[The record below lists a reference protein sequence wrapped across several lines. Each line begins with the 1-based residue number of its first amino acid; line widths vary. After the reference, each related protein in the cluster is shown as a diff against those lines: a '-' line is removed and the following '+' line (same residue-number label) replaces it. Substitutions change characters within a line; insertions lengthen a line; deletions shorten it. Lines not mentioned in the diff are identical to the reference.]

1 MSELFKLESQ
11 THTYIGVE
19 TSISGEFHFQG
30 HTLVGGNIDGE
41 IHIHNDSPRVIESTG
56 QVKGTIYCHNLKVY
70 GSVEGQIKAQ
80 GKITFYPSS
89 NFSGQI
95 EAADL
100 NILPGCKINMEART
114 DVQIQPEN

>member
-19 TSISGEFHFQG
+19 TRISGEFHFQG
-30 HTLVGGNIDGE
+30 HTLIGGSIDGE
-41 IHIHNDSPRVIESTG
+41 VHIHNEAPLVIESTAII
-56 QVKGTIYCHNLKVY
+56 KGAIHCHNIKVY
-70 GSVEGQIKAQ
+70 GHVEGQIKAK

-89 NFSGQI
+89 SFTGQI

-114 DVQIQPEN
+114 DI